1 MNDNANES
9 TTLTAMSI
17 AEILK
22 SLPHRY
28 PFLMIDKIIK
38 IDGDET
44 AVGIKNV
51 TFNEPIFQGHFPENP
66 IFPGVLIIEGMAQ
79 TAGAIVIKH
88 DSGTGKKNIVLMLGV
103 WFVMKKTKIGI
114 VMRATQLDRETARAF
129 GINVDRVYILAMV
142 LSFATASWLL
152 FGCSDGDKKPGAAAT
167 GTPSATPSESP
178 PVPGQ
183 PPGATLEV
191 SGASFPGGIGTHCW
205 GGTCRAR

>member
-1 MNDNANES
+1 MNDSANES
-9 TTLTAMSI
+9 TELTAMNI

-22 SLPHRY
+22 ALPHRY

-88 DSGTGKKNIVLMLGV
+88 DSGNDKQNIVLMLGV
-103 WFVMKKTKIGI
+103 DKAKFRKPAGPGDTIEFHIAKIQRRRSVGRYKADAI
-114 VMRATQLDRETARAF
+114 VNGVVIAEAEITAM
-129 GINVDRVYILAMV
+129 IVE
-142 LSFATASWLL
+142 AS
-152 FGCSDGDKKPGAAAT
+152 S
-167 GTPSATPSESP
+167 
-178 PVPGQ
+178 
-183 PPGATLEV
+183 
-191 SGASFPGGIGTHCW
+191 
-205 GGTCRAR
+205 

>member
-1 MNDNANES
+1 MTDSAIEG
-9 TTLTAMSI
+9 TELAAMDI
-17 AEILK
+17 AEILR

-88 DSGTGKKNIVLMLGV
+88 DAGGGKKNIVLMLGV
-103 WFVMKKTKIGI
+103 DKAKFRKPAGPGDVIEFHIAKIQRRRNVGRYQAKAI
-114 VMRATQLDRETARAF
+114 VEGTVIAEAEITAMIIEAT
-129 GINVDRVYILAMV
+129 
-142 LSFATASWLL
+142 S
-152 FGCSDGDKKPGAAAT
+152 
-167 GTPSATPSESP
+167 
-178 PVPGQ
+178 
-183 PPGATLEV
+183 
-191 SGASFPGGIGTHCW
+191 
-205 GGTCRAR
+205 

>member
-1 MNDNANES
+1 MNDSAPA
-9 TTLTAMSI
+9 TTELGAMNI

-28 PFLMIDKIIK
+28 PFLMIDKIVK

-103 WFVMKKTKIGI
+103 DKAKFRKPAGPGDTIEFHIAKIQ
-114 VMRATQLDRETARAF
+114 RRR
-129 GINVDRVYILAMV
+129 NVGRYEAKAMV
-142 LSFATASWLL
+142 DGVIIAEAEITAMIV
-152 FGCSDGDKKPGAAAT
+152 
-167 GTPSATPSESP
+167 E
-178 PVPGQ
+178 
-183 PPGATLEV
+183 
-191 SGASFPGGIGTHCW
+191 ASS
-205 GGTCRAR
+205 